1 MKELNFSLPY
11 FMHYCW
17 TGDIVRRFYESQ
29 IFNLKKIRQK
39 IEIESVANG
48 SRQSCL
54 IQITA
59 SQQAET
65 IKQNLPHSFEII
77 TLKKRPTNCGYIGL
91 TCNSPFNITVLIA
104 EKSVAKQFMV
114 AESNRDPR
122 KMGSLLEYPECC
134 TDFFYKTCLE
144 NNYRDPTWDIALNSN
159 KLEYIDNVISILA
172 VPETNIFLSYLGL
185 EMIDYF
191 PCSFNCEL
199 SIRNGKRFIERG
211 MKLGFKKEMETL
223 AEILN
228 FPLEWSS
235 LHGISEIINP
245 LFKISTRTDATK
257 KKYIIK
263 LIGNKK

>member
-1 MKELNFSLPY
+1 
-11 FMHYCW
+11 
-17 TGDIVRRFYESQ
+17 
-29 IFNLKKIRQK
+29 
-39 IEIESVANG
+39 
-48 SRQSCL
+48 
-54 IQITA
+54 
-59 SQQAET
+59 
-65 IKQNLPHSFEII
+65 
-77 TLKKRPTNCGYIGL
+77 
-91 TCNSPFNITVLIA
+91 
-104 EKSVAKQFMV
+104 MV